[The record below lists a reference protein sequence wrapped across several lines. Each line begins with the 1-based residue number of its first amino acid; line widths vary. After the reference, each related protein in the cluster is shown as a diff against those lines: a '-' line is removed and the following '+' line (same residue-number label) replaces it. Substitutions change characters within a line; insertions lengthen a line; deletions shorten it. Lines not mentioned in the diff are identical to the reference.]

1 MPDEPQFTEP
11 FDPFDPENLRITGD
25 DFPTEKVVL
34 VVPVRR
40 PGKQEWFRVHPDDA
54 YRLDAMVYTREDGMD
69 REDYLLTPAV
79 AAELLDVSQPV
90 RVFTCM
96 SRRKVVF
103 LWPAR
108 LPAERGAGRDWHV
121 SALKIAD
128 DATRQWVRMAANKDR
143 GAYDMH
149 KALGDPGGAR
159 LAGQAVQGPAQA
171 GVQGQADRHAA
182 PRGAAR
188 AARRAVGGSAVPGVV
203 GGRLRVQGGH
213 RRPPCTRLHGRQGT
227 A

>member
-11 FDPFDPENLRITGD
+11 FDPFDPEHLRVTGE
-25 DFPTEKVVL
+25 DFPVEKVLL

-40 PGKQEWFRVHPDDA
+40 PGKQEWFRVHPDDG
-54 YRLDAMVYTREDGMD
+54 YRLDAMAYTRENGLD

-79 AAELLDVSQPV
+79 AVELLDVSHPV

-96 SRRKVVF
+96 SRRGVVF

-108 LPAERGAGRDWHV
+108 LPAEHAGAGRDWHV

-128 DATRQWVRMAANKDR
+128 DATNQWVRMVGNKDR

-149 KALGDPGGAR
+149 KALGDLGEPTWPDKPFKDLLR
-159 LAGQAVQGPAQA
+159 LAFK
-171 GVQGQADRHAA
+171 DRLIDTPHHEALREL
-182 PRGAAR
+182 RGE
-188 AARRAVGGSAVPGVV
+188 
-203 GGRLRVQGGH
+203 Q
-213 RRPPCTRLHGRQGT
+213 
-227 A
+227 